1 MSIETT
7 ESLLN
12 RFDYT
17 YKKTNNQLEI
27 NLGLG
32 LRLTADFSNTEKVIK
47 KEELVTW
54 NFLTGTL
61 DMSLKRARIYNFIGF
76 ILIVGVFTLTSGPHY
91 GLITLMASFII
102 LWVLLWSNYYLTKA
116 WQMKHTLIRWNEN

>member
-1 MSIETT
+1 MSIENT
-7 ESLLN
+7 ESLLY

-17 YKKTNNQLEI
+17 YKKTNDQLEI
-27 NLGLG
+27 KLGFG
-32 LRLTADFSNTEKVIK
+32 LRVTADFSNSEKVVIK
-47 KEELVTW
+47 ESLTTW

-61 DMSLKRARIYNFIGF
+61 DMRLKRALIYNFIGF